1 MAEAVSQLNELG
13 GVSKPLA
20 FGGQCGELGPGFE
33 HLLDEIAEEGALN
46 KRPNDT
52 SSVYF
57 A

>member
-1 MAEAVSQLNELG
+1 VAEAVSQLNELG